1 MISTSH
7 RFALSINPCL
17 DGKSITDPA
26 GNFSRPF
33 IACELSIDE
42 LSEEIRLGHAWCC
55 ATLRNDYRK
64 SDNFIEAQ
72 LIAVDIDANLSI
84 ERALELDFVRKYGL
98 FLYTSVS
105 HRIEKDG
112 KPACDRFRLVFALP
126 IPESDPDRYRA
137 AVRAVMVAMGES
149 DPACKDSVRYWAGN
163 RNAETKILPGDFLPA
178 DFIDQ
183 AIERENADR
192 ETFAREAENW
202 TAALDKTAKIELVRS
217 ALSVIPPRRPGTGTY
232 DESMS
237 VIAALA
243 NTFDP
248 WTAIELA
255 EVWSPS
261 QRFENGENWHVPTK
275 IRSFQRERKLGEKTI
290 TLGSLLYIARG
301 YGWEPPAE
309 WRTRQ
314 TDDFLQKLWKQW
326 EAFQTITPD
335 ETVNQRYLN
344 IPPPKKGEILI
355 VVGPTNTGKTTLLK
369 RWATEDFKDLG
380 IIRLG
385 NRNSLERQFC
395 AESDFYHLRFDDDA
409 EMLLSNPRKR
419 IASCLDSLHLYA
431 RSDFE
436 ETVIYGDEIDGTIHQ
451 ALFFM
456 RETDNLARFKQA
468 LETCDRAVFMSGT
481 VSDHHV
487 DYLRALCPSK
497 KVRVIQNTYQ
507 PERPKVYLLAGSFK
521 EEDPEKI
528 NTRDRSPLV
537 DRILSDVDAF
547 FVNSDS
553 KHFLNSLER
562 VLKRDKN
569 TETLLITSDTIVTD
583 KDRVTGFLENP
594 NGYIENFMT
603 TKLGKRLIVL
613 ASPTMTSGN
622 DITVKYFRRDFHY
635 YTGQLS
641 AALISQKM
649 IRVRDSDCERY
660 LSIPPFVVSDD
671 SENCGTIDQFNARV
685 NSLVFSEMNSING
698 EFDRAKAIKLL
709 QAGRNDPH
717 FLEAMILKWI
727 REFERRNYCESVVR
741 LLTKQGYSIEEI
753 IEEKSTGVK
762 ERTLRDASEEIKE
775 EISEAICNAD
785 DKYIGVDQRLIEPK
799 NEADLRAINKSKI
812 VSVLPEIHLSPAWS
826 PEMVR
831 LITFDDR
838 GLVRALDRRYLLFHP
853 ETLDRLTAS
862 RYNRHAR
869 RVSEGKIS
877 TQWKDKHDLA
887 FITALSRLKIPIP
900 VDPDDIACTET
911 MDLSFT
917 DWIEWSIA
925 RGCRFEAD
933 SPAIVSL
940 VSQCKKKAVRD
951 ALGRAPGKDPLKFIG
966 FLVRSLGYDWGDR
979 QIRFGDER
987 IRKYSIDYRCD
998 NELILSEITA
1008 AIHRRYRSID
1018 AKCTIQDWDFLTPKV
1033 TIDFSSLETTCK
1045 HYPVSFLAVTD
1056 RPLTTIE
1063 NEGRSVTDSVL
1074 LSDVSIDP
1082 VTPGEHWGFSSGN
1095 RVTIYSRPGIYTLV
1109 RGGSIDGEPVLTV
1122 RDEHGRELI
1131 EPYWKVTLARA
1142 G

>member
-1 MISTSH
+1 MIDASH
-7 RFALSINPCL
+7 RFKLSINPYL
-17 DGKSITDPA
+17 DGKSIANPA
-26 GNFSRPF
+26 GNLSRPF
-33 IACELSIDE
+33 IPRELSIAE
-42 LSEEIRLGHAWCC
+42 LAEEIRLGRGWCC
-55 ATLRNDYRK
+55 ATLRDDYRK
-64 SDNFIEAQ
+64 NDNYIEAQ
-72 LIAVDIDANLSI
+72 LIGVDIDANLSI
-84 ERALELDFVRKYGL
+84 ERALTLDFVRKYGL

-105 HRIEKDG
+105 HQIAKDN

-126 IPESDPDRYRA
+126 TPESDPYRYRA
-137 AVRAVMVAMGES
+137 AVREVMVAMGES

-163 RNAETKILPGDFLPA
+163 RNAETIILSGGFLPD
-178 DFIDQ
+178 DFIDR

-192 ETFAREAENW
+192 ENFTREAEHW
-202 TAALDKTAKIELVRS
+202 THSLEKKEKIEIVQS
-217 ALSVIPPRRPGTGTY
+217 ALAVIPPRRPGTGTY
-232 DESMS
+232 SESMS
-237 VIAALA
+237 VIAAIA

-248 WTAIELA
+248 WTASELA
-255 EVWSPS
+255 EAWSPS
-261 QRFENGENWHVPTK
+261 QRFENGENWHIPTK
-275 IRSFQRERKLGEKTI
+275 IRSFQHERKAGGKVI
-290 TLGSLLYIARG
+290 TLGTLFYIARS
-301 YGWEPPAE
+301 YGWEPPGE
-309 WRTRQ
+309 WRSRARE
-314 TDDFLQKLWKQW
+314 DFLASQWKQW
-326 EAFQTITPD
+326 EKFHTITPD
-335 ETVNQRYLN
+335 ETVNQRYLD
-344 IPPPKKGEILI
+344 IPPPAKGEISI

-369 RWATEDFKDLG
+369 RWAREDFKDIG

-395 AESDFYHLRFDDDA
+395 AESDFYHRRFDDDA

-456 RETDNLARFKQA
+456 RETDNLDRFKQA

-487 DYLRALCPSK
+487 DYIRALCPSK

-507 PERPKVYLLAGSFK
+507 PDRPKVYLLAGTFK
-521 EEDPEKI
+521 EENPEKI

-537 DRILSDVDAF
+537 DRILSDTESF
-547 FVNSDS
+547 MVNSDS

-569 TETLLITSDTIVTD
+569 TETLLITSDTLVTD

-594 NGYIENFMT
+594 NGYIENFKA
-603 TKLGKRLIVL
+603 TKPGGRLIVL

-622 DITVKYFRRDFHY
+622 DITVKYFRRDYHY
-635 YTGQLS
+635 YTGQIS
-641 AALISQKM
+641 ASLITQKM
-649 IRVRDSDCERY
+649 IRVRDSDCDRY

-671 SENCGTIDQFNARV
+671 GENCGTIEQFNARV

-698 EFDRAKAIKLL
+698 EFERAKAIKLL
-709 QAGRNDPH
+709 QAGRDNPH
-717 FLEAMILKWI
+717 FGEAIILKWI
-727 REFERRNYCESVVR
+727 REFERRNYRESVVR

-785 DKYIGVDQRLIEPK
+785 DKYIGVDQRSIEPE
-799 NEADLRAINKSKI
+799 NEADMRAIEKAKI

-826 PEMVR
+826 PELVR
-831 LITFDDR
+831 LLTFDDR

-862 RYNRHAR
+862 RYNRHAQR
-869 RVSEGKIS
+869 ISEGKIS
-877 TQWKDKHDLA
+877 TQWKDKHDRA
-887 FITALSRLKIPIP
+887 FITAISRLKIPIP

-911 MDLSFT
+911 MDISFT
-917 DWIEWSIA
+917 DWLEWSIT
-925 RGCRFEAD
+925 RRCEFIAD

-951 ALGRAPGKDPLKFIG
+951 ALGRAPGKDTLKFVG
-966 FLVRSLGYDWGDR
+966 FLVRSLGYDWHYR
-979 QIRFGDER
+979 KIRDGDEF
-987 IRKYSIDYRCD
+987 IRKYSIEYRCD
-998 NELILSEITA
+998 SEFILSEITA
-1008 AIHRRYRSID
+1008 AIHRRYQSID

-1033 TIDFSSLETTCK
+1033 TIDFSSPESVSNP
-1045 HYPVSFLAVTD
+1045 YPVSVSTVAD
-1056 RPLTTIE
+1056 HALTTIG
-1063 NEGRSVTDSVL
+1063 NEGVSATDFVL

-1082 VTPGEHWGFSSGN
+1082 ITPGEHWGYREGE
-1095 RVTIYSRPGIYTLV
+1095 RVTVYGCPGLYTIV
-1109 RGGSIDGEPVLTV
+1109 GHDPGASEPMMRI
-1122 RDEHGRELI
+1122 RDDHGRESI
-1131 EPYWKVTLARA
+1131 EPYWKVTRTRA
-1142 G
+1142 S